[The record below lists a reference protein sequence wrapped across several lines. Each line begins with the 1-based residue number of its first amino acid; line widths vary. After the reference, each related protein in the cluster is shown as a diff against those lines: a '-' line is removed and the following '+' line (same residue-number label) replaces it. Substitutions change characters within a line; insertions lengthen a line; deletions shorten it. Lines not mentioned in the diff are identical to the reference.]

1 MMFRALTIGL
11 LAWPCLAATEPL
23 REVTSQAALVGN
35 QPVPAFYNG
44 YIYWVDDP
52 GNNYVRLYAPD
63 GHLALATGMQQQ
75 KPGPVWTQSVA
86 VDSDGT
92 IAISWVYGKEGGGT
106 AQIDFLDG
114 NGRLTSSIATGTY
127 VPAHITFDSSHN
139 IWSFGYDTGFEWGS
153 RKSPDYLTL
162 RKYSRDGKQLGAWL
176 PRSSFPAGL
185 PPAEQTWQSRCI
197 TVTSDR
203 VGLLAYSGKSGS
215 HQEWVEAGLDGNLIG
230 RWDVD
235 ATGGASVA
243 LTNDGHA
250 YLQQATATNHTQ
262 LFVLDRVASK
272 WTPVTSPLKGQL
284 AGADGADLVFFP
296 WGQGPIHLYW
306 FPQPQN

>member
-1 MMFRALTIGL
+1 LKALAIALL
-11 LAWPCLAATEPL
+11 LASLPLPAATAPL

-44 YIYWVDDP
+44 YIYYVDDP

-63 GHLALATGMQQQ
+63 GHLALATAMQQQ

-92 IAISWVYGKEGGGT
+92 IAISWVYGKEAGGT
-106 AQIDFLDG
+106 AEIDFLDG

-127 VPAHITFDSSHN
+127 VPAHITFDGNHN
-139 IWSFGYDTGFEWGS
+139 VWSFGYDTGYEWGS
-153 RKSPDYLTL
+153 RRSGDYLTV

-185 PPAEQTWQSRCI
+185 PPAEQTWQSTCI
-197 TVTSDR
+197 TVAADR
-203 VGLLAYSGKSGS
+203 VGLLAYAGKVGN
-215 HQEWVEAGLDGNLIG
+215 QQQWVELSPEGNLIG

-235 ATGGASVA
+235 AAGGARVA
-243 LTNDGHA
+243 LTIDGHV
-250 YLQQATATNHTQ
+250 YLQKGMGPNTIQ
-262 LFVLDRVASK
+262 LFMLDRTASK
-272 WTPVTSPLKGQL
+272 WTPVTSPMKGQL
-284 AGADGADLVFFP
+284 AGADGANLVFSA
-296 WGQGPIHLYW
+296 WNIGPMHLYW
-306 FPQPQN
+306 FPQP